1 MEHKPWNPATYD
13 RRPEGYGLQLWYCG
27 WWKTDGQRERRWEGG
42 GKWRTKDTCQMKMR
56 GSGCRRNPIRVLYYY
71 LFILLSSTETFL
83 SFHWHIRPST
93 QTSFPLFPLLALY
106 FPSPPTFRM
115 YPVEYDLW
123 ELNCWLI
130 VSWLSVS
137 LRITSSAPS
146 SSHFAST
153 YLLSFAILNDCHKP
167 TQKEV

>member
-13 RRPEGYGLQLWYCG
+13 RRPEGYDCNYVTVAGG
-27 WWKTDGQRERRWEGG
+27 KTDGQRERRWEGV
-42 GKWRTKDTCQMKMR
+42 GKRRTKDTCQMKM
-56 GSGCRRNPIRVLYYY
+56 GFRVPDKSDMRI
-71 LFILLSSTETFL
+71 ILLSSAETFL
-83 SFHWHIRPST
+83 HLFHWQIRPST

-106 FPSPPTFRM
+106 FPSPPTVHM

-130 VSWLSVS
+130 ISWLSVS

-146 SSHFAST
+146 SSPST
-153 YLLSFAILNDCHKP
+153 YLLSFAVLNDCHKS
-167 TQKEV
+167 TQKEAV